1 MTTPPTT
8 PSPAAPAPQFVPP
21 PPPPYAPAGRGRRWR
36 GAVVAA
42 VIAAVVAA
50 GLGTWWWTRGD
61 DGALAGRPRVTDTEA
76 GLSYG
81 IPEGW
86 KHDGKKKLIDAFTT
100 GMTKKSRE
108 DAYGKGTDGGFV
120 AAGKAGR
127 VPEAALARQTER
139 AARSNAV
146 FFYPEGSSELKESKA
161 TTVDGHTAHT
171 VALAVKDGE
180 GGTAHLRLTL
190 IIADRNRTAFLLG
203 LGMPGTGPER
213 EEVDTVLSTATV
225 L

>member
-8 PSPAAPAPQFVPP
+8 PPPTMPTPPLVPP
-21 PPPPYAPAGRGRRWR
+21 PPPPYAPTRSGRRWR
-36 GAVVAA
+36 GAVVTA

-50 GLGTWWWTRGD
+50 GLGTWWWMRD
-61 DGALAGRPRVTDTEA
+61 DDPLAGRPRVTDTKA

-86 KHDGKKKLIDAFTT
+86 KHDGKKKLISAFTT
-100 GMTKKSRE
+100 GMTKKSHE
-108 DAYGKGTDGGFV
+108 DAYGKDTDGGFV
-120 AAGKAGR
+120 AAGEAGR
-127 VPEAALARQTER
+127 VPEAALAGQTER

-190 IIADRNRTAFLLG
+190 IITDENDTAFLLG
-203 LGMPGTGPER
+203 LGTPGTGPER